1 MISLFTLKMSFK
13 FISIFLIIKLLLIL
27 IINYY
32 NKIMLFLKYYFLNY
46 EFNSRNEKERYS
58 ESCIRYYIY
67 YLLKFN
73 EDIFLK
79 L

>member
-1 MISLFTLKMSFK
+1 
-13 FISIFLIIKLLLIL
+13 
-27 IINYY
+27 
-32 NKIMLFLKYYFLNY
+32 MLFLKYYFLNY

>member
-32 NKIMLFLKYYFLNY
+32 NKIILFLKYYFLNY

-67 YLLKFN
+67 YLLKFT